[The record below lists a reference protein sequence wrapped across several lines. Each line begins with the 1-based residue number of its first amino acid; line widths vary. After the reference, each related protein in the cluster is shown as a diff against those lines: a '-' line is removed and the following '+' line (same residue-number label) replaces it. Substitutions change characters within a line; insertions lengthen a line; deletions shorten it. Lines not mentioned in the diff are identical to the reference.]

1 MGMLGVPLLSIAS
14 SVYLLNEPVTW
25 PLAIG
30 TALVLGGMA
39 IVILEG
45 RSK

>member
-1 MGMLGVPLLSIAS
+1 MLKIGRSVGMAALMSIA
-14 SVYLLNEPVTW
+14 
-25 PLAIG
+25 LAIG